1 MLLIFPE
8 NVLPKSFK
16 RLFLRLILRVHETG
30 KEIGM
35 ETEKNSA
42 EIGYMKRLSRPVGPV
57 DVVLDTDAYNEI
69 DDLYALA
76 YMIRSND
83 RLNVKGIMAAPFYS
97 PASMGRTRQNSSAK
111 EGMEQSYLAIRKLLS
126 VMGETE
132 LKDHVFKGAE
142 KNLPDEQTPV
152 DCQAVR
158 EIIRLAREH
167 TPEEPLYVVGIAVL
181 TDIASAILLAP
192 DITDKMVVVWLGG
205 HGKEWQSC
213 SDFNA
218 VQDIAAA
225 RVVFGCGVAAV
236 QLPCNG
242 VVSEFRISRVELE
255 YYMRGKS
262 KLSDYLLDV
271 SFAFMEQRE
280 KKKDWSKPLWDVT
293 AVAWLLDEK
302 FMEDRYEHSPV
313 FEYDNCYGVDL
324 RRHFIKYVYHT
335 NRDILFEDMFAKLA
349 K

>member
-1 MLLIFPE
+1 
-8 NVLPKSFK
+8 
-16 RLFLRLILRVHETG
+16 
-30 KEIGM
+30 M
-35 ETEKNSA
+35 EKEKNSDG
-42 EIGYMKRLSRPVGPV
+42 IGYMKRLRRPIGQI

-76 YMIRSND
+76 YMIRSSD

-111 EGMEQSYLAIRKLLS
+111 EGMEQSYLAIQELLS
-126 VMGETE
+126 VMEETE

-142 KNLPDEQTPV
+142 RKLPDEQTPV
-152 DCQAVR
+152 DCPAAR

-167 TPEEPLYVVGIAVL
+167 TPENPLYVVGIAVL
-181 TDIASAILLAP
+181 TDIASALLIAP
-192 DITDKMVVVWLGG
+192 DIIDKIVVVWLGG

-213 SDFNA
+213 KDFNA

-225 RVVFGCGVAAV
+225 RVVFGCGVAVV

-302 FMEDRYEHSPV
+302 FMEDRYEYSPV

-324 RRHFIKYVYHT
+324 RRHFIKYVYHI
-335 NRDILFEDMFAKLA
+335 NRDILFEDMFEKLA

>member
-1 MLLIFPE
+1 
-8 NVLPKSFK
+8 
-16 RLFLRLILRVHETG
+16 
-30 KEIGM
+30 M
-35 ETEKNSA
+35 EKEKNSDG
-42 EIGYMKRLSRPVGPV
+42 IGYMKRLRRPIGQI

-76 YMIRSND
+76 YMIRSSD

-97 PASMGRTRQNSSAK
+97 PASMGRTRQNSSAT
-111 EGMEQSYLAIRKLLS
+111 EGMEQSYL
-126 VMGETE
+126 
-132 LKDHVFKGAE
+132 
-142 KNLPDEQTPV
+142 
-152 DCQAVR
+152 
-158 EIIRLAREH
+158 IIRLAREH
-167 TPEEPLYVVGIAVL
+167 TPENPLYVVGIAVL
-181 TDIASAILLAP
+181 TDIASALLIAP
-192 DITDKMVVVWLGG
+192 DIIDKIVVVWLGG

-213 SDFNA
+213 KDFNA

-225 RVVFGCGVAAV
+225 RVVFGCGVAVV

-324 RRHFIKYVYHT
+324 RRHFIKYVYHI

>member
-1 MLLIFPE
+1 
-8 NVLPKSFK
+8 
-16 RLFLRLILRVHETG
+16 
-30 KEIGM
+30 
-35 ETEKNSA
+35 
-42 EIGYMKRLSRPVGPV
+42 
-57 DVVLDTDAYNEI
+57 
-69 DDLYALA
+69 
-76 YMIRSND
+76 
-83 RLNVKGIMAAPFYS
+83 
-97 PASMGRTRQNSSAK
+97 
-111 EGMEQSYLAIRKLLS
+111 MEQSYLAIQELLS
-126 VMGETE
+126 VMEETE

-142 KNLPDEQTPV
+142 RKLPDEQTPV
-152 DCQAVR
+152 DCPAAR

-167 TPEEPLYVVGIAVL
+167 TPENPLYVVGIAVL
-181 TDIASAILLAP
+181 TDIASALLIAP
-192 DITDKMVVVWLGG
+192 DIIDKIVVVWLGG

-213 SDFNA
+213 KDFNA

-225 RVVFGCGVAAV
+225 RVVFGCGVAVV

-324 RRHFIKYVYHT
+324 RRHFIKYVYHI

>member
-1 MLLIFPE
+1 ME
-8 NVLPKSFK
+8 
-16 RLFLRLILRVHETG
+16 
-30 KEIGM
+30 KEI
-35 ETEKNSA
+35 NSDG
-42 EIGYMKRLSRPVGPV
+42 IGYMKRLRRPIGQI

-76 YMIRSND
+76 YMIRSSD

-111 EGMEQSYLAIRKLLS
+111 EGMEQSYLAIQELLS
-126 VMGETE
+126 VMEETE

-142 KNLPDEQTPV
+142 RKLPDEQTPV
-152 DCQAVR
+152 DCPAAR

-167 TPEEPLYVVGIAVL
+167 TPENPLYVVEIAVL
-181 TDIASAILLAP
+181 TDIASALLIAP
-192 DITDKMVVVWLGG
+192 DIIDKIVVVWLGG

-213 SDFNA
+213 KDFNA

-225 RVVFGCGVAAV
+225 RVVFGCGVAVV

-324 RRHFIKYVYHT
+324 RRHFIKYVYHI